1 MKIHF
6 RALGFGL
13 TTDKASCGATPG
25 RTASGRV
32 EEITCRECLL
42 AKWEQLRASRAE
54 TDRRFADR
62 LDDLES
68 GYRTHA
74 KG

>member
-6 RALGFGL
+6 RAPGFGL
-13 TTDKASCGATPG
+13 TTDKASCGATPA
-25 RTASGRV
+25 RNASGRI

-42 AKWEQLRASRAE
+42 AKREQHRATFAA

-74 KG
+74 KR